1 MLNRC
6 QYAVTGAYCS
16 NTGLN
21 STLFSSCILT
31 LVQGL
36 DKELILKKK
45 KKDTSKDTSKDEIL
59 VVFEDP

>member
-45 KKDTSKDTSKDEIL
+45 KDTSKDTSKDEIL